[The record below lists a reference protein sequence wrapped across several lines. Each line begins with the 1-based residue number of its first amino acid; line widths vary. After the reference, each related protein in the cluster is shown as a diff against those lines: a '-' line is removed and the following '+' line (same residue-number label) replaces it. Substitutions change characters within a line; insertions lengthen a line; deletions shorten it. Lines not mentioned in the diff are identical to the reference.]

1 MFSPTANDLA
11 RPSTERTLWGSLQ
24 STRGDVHW
32 ATVTPIYRY
41 AWLNSDSA
49 MACGHAPSADAA
61 RLCCA
66 SPGAANLKELIQVNS
81 ILKRTVAAASVVLG
95 LTAATSIQ
103 AADKVNVA
111 FFLEWATPN
120 LIAKVD
126 KAYDKAMGVDVNW
139 VDFSTG
145 TAMTEAML
153 AGDIDIAYSQG
164 LAPFV
169 TAIQQ
174 GAPLKM
180 VGIAVVYEAN
190 DCFVR
195 NDLGITSSNA
205 SELEGKTVAV
215 PLNTMADF
223 AFRKYMAH
231 LDVDISTMKIV
242 DQAPPDGAKS
252 LADGA
257 VDMACVFGGVA
268 SKASAEVGTP
278 IMSKQQKVDAGIGS
292 FDVVSVTE
300 KFATEN
306 PELLKTFL
314 EVTDEANSSWKG
326 SDAEF
331 AKAAQASGMDVSTTK
346 AQVADFIFPSVDEQ
360 LSQYFGKNGT
370 AAAAAASLG
379 LVFSSDSDGSA
390 IAKTIDGSFL
400 K

>member
-1 MFSPTANDLA
+1 MNLIRKFAFLISAGALA
-11 RPSTERTLWGSLQ
+11 LVAVPMAQ
-24 STRGDVHW
+24 
-32 ATVTPIYRY
+32 ATDR
-41 AWLNSDSA
+41 
-49 MACGHAPSADAA
+49 
-61 RLCCA
+61 
-66 SPGAANLKELIQVNS
+66 
-81 ILKRTVAAASVVLG
+81 
-95 LTAATSIQ
+95 
-103 AADKVNVA
+103 VNVA

-120 LIAKVD
+120 LVAKVD
-126 KAYDKAMGVDVNW
+126 RSYEKAMGVDLNW
-139 VDFSTG
+139 VDFTTG

-153 AGDIDIAYSQG
+153 AGDIDISYSQG

-195 NDLGITSSNA
+195 NDLGIDGSNA

-223 AFRKYMAH
+223 AFRKYMDH
-231 LDVDISTMKIV
+231 YDVDISMMEIV

-268 SKASAEVGTP
+268 SSASAEVGVP
-278 IMSKQQKVDAGIGS
+278 IMNTQEKVEAGIGS

-306 PELLKTFL
+306 PELVRAFL
-314 EVTDEANSSWKG
+314 EATDEANSAWRG
-326 SDAEF
+326 TDAELQKV
-331 AKAAQASGMDVSTTK
+331 ATASGMAVETTMTQM
-346 AQVADFIFPSVDEQ
+346 AGFMFPSNQDQ
-360 LSQYFGKNGT
+360 LEEYFSMDGI
-370 AAAAAASLG
+370 AADAAASLG
-379 LVFSSDSDGSA
+379 LVFQGDSDGSM
-390 IAKTIDGSFL
+390 IARTIDSSFL
-400 K
+400 E

>member
-1 MFSPTANDLA
+1 M
-11 RPSTERTLWGSLQ
+11 
-24 STRGDVHW
+24 
-32 ATVTPIYRY
+32 
-41 AWLNSDSA
+41 NSK
-49 MACGHAPSADAA
+49 
-61 RLCCA
+61 
-66 SPGAANLKELIQVNS
+66 LKTTML
-81 ILKRTVAAASVVLG
+81 AAS
-95 LTAATSIQ
+95 AATALSAAPIAQ
-103 AADKVNVA
+103 AADEVNVA

-120 LIAKVD
+120 MLAKAD
-126 KAYDKAMGVDVNW
+126 KSYDKAMGVDVNW
-139 VDFSTG
+139 VDFTTG

-153 AGDIDIAYSQG
+153 AGDIDISYSQG

-190 DCFVR
+190 DCFVK
-195 NDLGITSSNA
+195 NDLGIDSSNA

-223 AFRKYMAH
+223 AFRKYMSH
-231 LDVDISTMKIV
+231 LNVDIGTMQVV

-268 SKASAEVGTP
+268 SSAAAEVGTP

-292 FDVVSVTE
+292 FDVVTVTE
-300 KFATEN
+300 KFATEE
-306 PELLKTFL
+306 PELVRAFL
-314 EVTDEANSSWKG
+314 EATEDANKAFKG
-326 SDAEF
+326 TDAEF
-331 AKAAQASGMDVSTTK
+331 QKIATASGMDVETTK
-346 AQVADFIFPSVDEQ
+346 TQMADFIMPSIQEQ
-360 LSQYFGKNGT
+360 LDEYFAKGGT
-370 AAAAAASLG
+370 AESAAASLG
-379 LVFSSDSDGSA
+379 LVFSDDSDGSA

>member
-1 MFSPTANDLA
+1 MRKFL
-11 RPSTERTLWGSLQ
+11 R
-24 STRGDVHW
+24 
-32 ATVTPIYRY
+32 
-41 AWLNSDSA
+41 
-49 MACGHAPSADAA
+49 
-61 RLCCA
+61 
-66 SPGAANLKELIQVNS
+66 
-81 ILKRTVAAASVVLG
+81 AAAVASVGALAVTMSSAG
-95 LTAATSIQ
+95 YAAE
-103 AADKVNVA
+103 KVNVA

-120 LIAKVD
+120 QIAKVQ
-126 KAYDKAMGVDVNW
+126 KAYDKAMGVEVNW
-139 VDFSTG
+139 VDFKTG
-145 TAMTEAML
+145 VAMTEAML
-153 AGDIDIAYSQG
+153 AGDIDISFSQG

-190 DCFVR
+190 DCFVK
-195 NDLGITSSNA
+195 NGLGIDSSNA

-231 LDVDISTMKIV
+231 LKVDTSTMKIV

-257 VDMACVFGGVA
+257 VDMACIFGGA
-268 SKASAEVGTP
+268 SSKAASEVGTP
-278 IMSKQQKVDAGIGS
+278 IMSKAQKVEAGIGS

-314 EVTDEANSSWKG
+314 EVTAEANEAWKG
-326 SDAEF
+326 SDEQIAIV
-331 AKAAQASGMDVSTTK
+331 AKDAGMTPQLTK
-346 AQVADFIFPSVDEQ
+346 QQMADFMFPSAKEQ
-360 LSQYFGKNGT
+360 KEKYFGKDGT

-379 LVFSSDSDGSA
+379 LVFKGDSDGSA

-400 K
+400 Q